1 MEIRRSLYTSAKWW
15 MGIPLAVGITARTN
29 IQQKKLLREKEKVCS
44 VFWFGLDPSA
54 VIVIVISHS
63 YQATVLCTLGGFAE
77 HWWGWLVKFRNL
89 WLICALLR
97 VLLFFFFYL
106 FFYFLFWFILY
117 NGRGGPFSTHISVY
131 ASVSLPSPR
140 KALRVIQELR
150 CAAI

>member
-1 MEIRRSLYTSAKWW
+1 

-77 HWWGWLVKFRNL
+77 HW
-89 WLICALLR
+89 
-97 VLLFFFFYL
+97 
-106 FFYFLFWFILY
+106 
-117 NGRGGPFSTHISVY
+117 
-131 ASVSLPSPR
+131 
-140 KALRVIQELR
+140 
-150 CAAI
+150 